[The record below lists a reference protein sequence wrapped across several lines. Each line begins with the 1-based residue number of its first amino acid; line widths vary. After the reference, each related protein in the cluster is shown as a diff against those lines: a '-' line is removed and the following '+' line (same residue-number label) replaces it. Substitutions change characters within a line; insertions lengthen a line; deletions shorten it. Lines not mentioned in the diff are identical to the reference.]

1 MDEPTTSSPDA
12 APRMAITVDRSLP
25 PTVEA
30 KGVSHWFGAG
40 DSRKQVL
47 FGNNFVAHPG
57 EVIIMTGPSGSGKT
71 TVLTLI
77 GALRSLQEGS
87 LRVLGRE
94 YLGMGRDEQVTMR
107 HGIGFIFQAHN
118 LFESLTALENVR
130 LATELVSAEQRARN
144 PRPEELLERL
154 GLADRMHYRPGNLS
168 GGQRQRVAVARALV
182 NRPKLIL
189 ADEPTAALDKESG
202 RIVVNMVQEL
212 CQEHGTTALIV
223 THDARLLDLASRI
236 VNMVDGH
243 IVSDVDIAE
252 TQELLLLLH
261 QVSVF
266 KELTPAVLK
275 EVAGKLGRE
284 TYPAGHVVFKQG
296 AEGDKFFIVR
306 RGSVSIE
313 IDDGV
318 NTRMVATAG
327 PGRFFGELAL
337 LREQPR
343 AATVTTTEPTEV
355 LTLTKAEFLNLV
367 QNAPSMEEQIRKL
380 YFTG

>member
-1 MDEPTTSSPDA
+1 MT
-12 APRMAITVDRSLP
+12 IKVDRSLP

-30 KGVSHWFGAG
+30 KGVSHWFGVN

-47 FGNNFVAHPG
+47 FENDFIARPG

-71 TVLTLI
+71 TLLTLI

-87 LRVLGRE
+87 LRVAGQE
-94 YLGMGRDEQVTMR
+94 YLGMGRDAQVAMR
-107 HGIGFIFQAHN
+107 HSIGFIFQAHN
-118 LFESLTALENVR
+118 LFDSLTALENVR
-130 LATELVSAEQRARN
+130 LATELVSPAERAQN
-144 PRPEELLERL
+144 PRPEELLARL
-154 GLADRMHYRPGNLS
+154 GLAERMHYRPGNLS

-243 IVSDVDIAE
+243 VVSDVDIAE
-252 TQELLLLLH
+252 TQELLMLLH

-275 EVAGKLGRE
+275 EVAGQLGRE
-284 TYPAGHVVFKQG
+284 SFAAGEVIFEQG
-296 AEGDKFFIVR
+296 AVGDKFFIVR
-306 RGSVSIE
+306 RGSVDIV
-313 IDDGV
+313 IDDQV
-318 NTRMVATAG
+318 NTRVVATLG

-343 AATVTTTEPTEV
+343 AATVTATEPTET
-355 LTLTKAEFLNLV
+355 LTLTKVQFLNLV
-367 QNAPSMEEQIRKL
+367 RNAPSMEEQIRRT
-380 YFTG
+380 YFAG